1 MEQAPLG
8 YQQDF
13 DRKDVTRFARA
24 VEALQP
30 GASGRSIAK
39 LLDGRVTR
47 HCALNWKAG
56 RRQAPKWA
64 LDILAAKIRAR
75 TMMPLAIAAEID
87 RAKERPGKQAGAIN
101 LAVYLARPR

>member
-8 YQQDF
+8 YQQDL
-13 DRKDVTRFARA
+13 DRKAVTRFARA

-30 GASGRSIAK
+30 GAGGRSIAK

-56 RRQAPKWA
+56 RRRAPKWA
-64 LDILAAKIRAR
+64 LDLLAAKIRAQAA
-75 TMMPLAIAAEID
+75 TPLAIAAEID
-87 RAKERPGKQAGAIN
+87 RAKERPGMQAGAIN
-101 LAVYLARPR
+101 LARYW